1 MAPVERNHQM
11 APVVLP
17 PQIWRPSLLFLA
29 RTSFL
34 VLLAS
39 LLFHRCV
46 MPRAHDDCKFCDEW
60 LVQDKYKEW
69 VVKDGDPR
77 LARCQFCMK
86 SSKTKLKFRHPW
98 TMAMHCKQCQLP
110 NEFSALGQLVYLR
123 KSESM
128 SGHVPVLFMCCEYHF
143 LDGPIM
149 NFLFLI
155 NSYSK
160 NPTSSVSA
168 ADKGH
173 FLVVT
178 PPHLRTSYNLF
189 FLEYGCIA
197 SWKRMVVSLSSL
209 LVVLKIAFVCVLTS
223 NSGVHFARYDFPNI
237 SGNIDST
244 CMHLISKCA

>member
-1 MAPVERNHQM
+1 MASIFV
-11 APVVLP
+11 
-17 PQIWRPSLLFLA
+17 IFSKDC
-29 RTSFL
+29 SFL

-46 MPRAHDDCKFCDEW
+46 MPRAHDDCKFRDEW

-86 SSKTKLKFRHPW
+86 SSKFHHPCPGHGHAHGNGA
-98 TMAMHCKQCQLP
+98 MAMHDCKQCQLP
-110 NEFSALGQLVYLR
+110 NEFSALGQLGYLR

-143 LDGPIM
+143 LDGTIM

-160 NPTSSVSA
+160 NPT
-168 ADKGH
+168 
-173 FLVVT
+173 
-178 PPHLRTSYNLF
+178 TSP
-189 FLEYGCIA
+189 
-197 SWKRMVVSLSSL
+197 S
-209 LVVLKIAFVCVLTS
+209 
-223 NSGVHFARYDFPNI
+223 
-237 SGNIDST
+237 
-244 CMHLISKCA
+244 